1 MSSADSVF
9 FALWSVFFNG
19 FVIWFAKD
27 VKPVILRFLL
37 LLFVIYFMQSSLTNL
52 GKSLG
57 YSFQIADSTKIAVS
71 IVLAWFGSLLDQN
84 NRSASQSNQ
93 PKSKTYLDVVTELLQ
108 GDRAAAIRLFN
119 YNKEKFG
126 GKTDEWLWQK
136 VIRDI
141 ERDRR

>member
-1 MSSADSVF
+1 MPIAEMLNYKGNSDITKTARSAV
-9 FALWSVFFNG
+9 
-19 FVIWFAKD
+19 FVINCKTQA
-27 VKPVILRFLL
+27 PV
-37 LLFVIYFMQSSLTNL
+37 
-52 GKSLG
+52 GKS
-57 YSFQIADSTKIAVS
+57 
-71 IVLAWFGSLLDQN
+71 
-84 NRSASQSNQ
+84 NQ
-93 PKSKTYLDVVTELLQ
+93 DRQRTYLDVVTELLQ

>member
-1 MSSADSVF
+1 MKNQHPIVQILIRAAWICFWFLFGLSILVGGRLNWDSINYPKLYGFAIVISAIVQIF
-9 FALWSVFFNG
+9 
-19 FVIWFAKD
+19 K
-27 VKPVILRFLL
+27 KPK
-37 LLFVIYFMQSSLTNL
+37 QSS
-52 GKSLG
+52 
-57 YSFQIADSTKIAVS
+57 
-71 IVLAWFGSLLDQN
+71 
-84 NRSASQSNQ
+84 NQ
-93 PKSKTYLDVVTELLQ
+93 KTYLDVVTELLQ

>member
-1 MSSADSVF
+1 MKEYWIQVLRR
-9 FALWSVFFNG
+9 ALWICFWILFTLLVLLGGKMNFATIDYPRLYG
-19 FVIWFAKD
+19 FCVVVSAIVQAFK
-27 VKPVILRFLL
+27 KPT
-37 LLFVIYFMQSSLTNL
+37 Q
-52 GKSLG
+52 
-57 YSFQIADSTKIAVS
+57 QI
-71 IVLAWFGSLLDQN
+71 
-84 NRSASQSNQ
+84 SQPRQ
-93 PKSKTYLDVVTELLQ
+93 RTYLDVVTELLY

>member
-1 MSSADSVF
+1 MKNQHPIVQILVRAIWIDLGILIFLILITKPQGYTFTTDPVR
-9 FALWSVFFNG
+9 G
-19 FVIWFAKD
+19 YIGCVI
-27 VKPVILRFLL
+27 I
-37 LLFVIYFMQSSLTNL
+37 S
-52 GKSLG
+52 
-57 YSFQIADSTKIAVS
+57 S
-71 IVLAWFGSLLDQN
+71 IVQVFKK
-84 NRSASQSNQ
+84 SNQ
-93 PKSKTYLDVVTELLQ
+93 QTPKLKQKTYLDIVTELLQ